1 MCKNDDKWKSERGQ
15 NSRLWDEKHSTK
27 NAKIIG
33 ISLSC
38 KRAIQNELNFRTTTF
53 RILAVLKLLKT
64 QRLSI

>member
-1 MCKNDDKWKSERGQ
+1 MINGSLEGVKTAD
-15 NSRLWDEKHSTK
+15 WDEKHSTK

-53 RILAVLKLLKT
+53 RILAVLKLLKM
-64 QRLSI
+64 